1 MCILVPSE
9 CFKYTDAAVSG
20 DKAGASASA
29 SWSACNQTVHTVPAV
44 LCGILVQHKG
54 GKQAVK
60 AEALSGKKSWQVGF
74 ESGGFVRE
82 ETCDSA
88 LGTLTTLAAG
98 VLSTGHYM
106 CLAWSAWLMSG
117 ANTHI
122 FHMQNVSKE
131 AEKTAGNIADAA
143 PQIADRVSD
152 RLVKEADQVGREVK
166 PAADKAAKRLSS
178 EADQLGKE
186 ARPMADKASANIEAG
201 ARQAGEQ
208 ARPAADKASDAMK
221 KGANDASGEQRDTHC
236 DVHYAVWLCK
246 LCCCWLCTLSIAF
259 PAYMPVCAQPCFLKG
274 GQTCVHEQ

>member
-1 MCILVPSE
+1 MVTRLELLLQLHALLAIRLFILFLLYSGAY
-9 CFKYTDAAVSG
+9 FFSRSMASRVSR
-20 DKAGASASA
+20 
-29 SWSACNQTVHTVPAV
+29 
-44 LCGILVQHKG
+44 
-54 GKQAVK
+54 
-60 AEALSGKKSWQVGF
+60 AEALSVKKHM
-74 ESGGFVRE
+74 
-82 ETCDSA
+82 TCA
-88 LGTLTTLAAG
+88 LCTLITLAAG
-98 VLSTGHYM
+98 VLSTNHHM
-106 CLAWSAWLMSG
+106 CFAWSAWSMSD

-122 FHMQNVSKE
+122 FCMQNVSKE

-208 ARPAADKASDAMK
+208 ARPAADKASAAMK

-236 DVHYAVWLCK
+236 NVHHVAWLCQF
-246 LCCCWLCTLSIAF
+246 CCCWLCTLHSLPCWSAS
-259 PAYMPVCAQPCFLKG
+259 ACLCMTLLSESCAELCMSNAINFRHVL
-274 GQTCVHEQ
+274 